1 MLDMLKAG
9 FSTTVKKIAAS
20 TIGSNLVPVQPMNP
34 PSRGISYMDFQI
46 VSPWVEE
53 YEHVPGAIRV

>member
-20 TIGSNLVPVQPMNP
+20 TIGCDLVPVHPMNP
-34 PSRGISYMDFQI
+34 PSRVIPYMDFQF
-46 VSPWVEE
+46 V
-53 YEHVPGAIRV
+53 